1 MLGGKKKRGLYI
13 KPNDSSELGYLKRLL
28 KSTARMI
35 LTDFEVG
42 KKRFYLKDI
51 NNNFYLFIYLFF
63 VLDGV

>member
-1 MLGGKKKRGLYI
+1 MLAGKKKRGLYI

-35 LTDFEVG
+35 LTDFEIG

-51 NNNFYLFIYLFF
+51 NKFF
-63 VLDGV
+63 